1 MNKNQKEK
9 LNNVKNNDNKK
20 VIIFTAHPDDH
31 LCCAGTI
38 MYLKDLGFTATEIVF
53 TGGENSM
60 WLENSKVNNKEINKE
75 ELKNHRKIEILKA
88 SKLIGIEK
96 TIFLGLPDGNVA
108 RSPEILEKLV
118 EIIREERPQIAI
130 SINPKD
136 SHHDHK
142 QVGKIASE
150 AIEMAS
156 WKNAKGLGKTH
167 RIALSLYMEGVLF
180 GRNDVLVDISKYL
193 KRKDKVVEVYRS
205 QITNEERKMLEAM
218 NVYRGFHKGSVS
230 AEAFEI
236 AEDCPMYFNELFDI
250 FKNK

>member
-1 MNKNQKEK
+1 MDKNKK
-9 LNNVKNNDNKK
+9 LNKK
-20 VIIFTAHPDDH
+20 VILFTAHPDDH

-38 MYLKDLGFTATEIVF
+38 MYLNDLGFTATEVVF

-60 WLENSKVNNKEINKE
+60 WLGNFGGGKEINKE
-75 ELKNHRKIEILKA
+75 ELKNRRKTEILKA

-108 RSPEILEKLV
+108 RSPEVLEKLV

-150 AIEMAS
+150 AIERAS
-156 WKNAKGLGKTH
+156 WQNVKELGKTH
-167 RIALSLYMEGVLF
+167 RIALSLYMEGILF
-180 GRNDVLVDISKYL
+180 GRNDILVDISKY
-193 KRKDKVVEVYRS
+193 VEKKNKAVSVYNS
-205 QITNEERKMLEAM
+205 QITKEEKKMLEAM
-218 NVYRGFHKGSVS
+218 NVYRGFYKGSVS

-236 AEDCPMYFNELFDI
+236 AEDLPVYFNELFDF
-250 FKNK
+250 FKNKC

>member
-1 MNKNQKEK
+1 MNKNIK
-9 LNNVKNNDNKK
+9 LNKK
-20 VIIFTAHPDDH
+20 LILFTAHPDDH
-31 LCCAGTI
+31 LCCAGTV
-38 MYLKDLGFTATEIVF
+38 MYLKDLGFAATEVVF

-60 WLENSKVNNKEINKE
+60 WIGNFKINKKIDKE
-75 ELKNHRKIEILKA
+75 ELKNHRKTEILKA

-96 TIFLGLPDGNVA
+96 TIFLGLTDGDVA
-108 RSPEILEKLV
+108 RSPEVLEKLV
-118 EIIREERPQIAI
+118 EIIREERPQISI

-150 AIEMAS
+150 SIERAS
-156 WKNAKGLGKTH
+156 WQNAKELGKTH

-180 GRNDVLVDISKYL
+180 GRNDILVDISKYL
-193 KRKDKVVEVYRS
+193 KRKEKVVEVYSS

-236 AEDCPMYFNELFDI
+236 AEDCPMHFNELFD
-250 FKNK
+250 FFENK